1 MAFLSRSVRAIGGVF
16 SFQFR
21 CTNYQLKIETFSK
34 KANFK
39 QFLDFFTQ

>member
-1 MAFLSRSVRAIGGVF
+1 MAFLSRSACAIGGVF
-16 SFQFR
+16 SFQIC

>member
-1 MAFLSRSVRAIGGVF
+1 MAFLSRSDCAIGGVF
-16 SFQFR
+16 SFQIY